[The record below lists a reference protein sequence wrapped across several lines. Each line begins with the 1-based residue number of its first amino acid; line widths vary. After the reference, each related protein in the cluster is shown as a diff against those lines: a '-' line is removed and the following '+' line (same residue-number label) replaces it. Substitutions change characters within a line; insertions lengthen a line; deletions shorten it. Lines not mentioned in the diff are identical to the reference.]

1 MRTITVQPGQA
12 IQLGRQ
18 YENEITQVIFP
29 HNIVSR
35 FLDAVEDPGI
45 FGIWIHR
52 PGDPVGYPIGS
63 PLVTYADGQ
72 VSWLITSAELAQAG
86 TAQVQ
91 LRYIVDNIQVMS
103 MVYKAV
109 ISDSVEI
116 GDDVPE
122 PMEPWADAIMQALA
136 DVHGVPAGGTSGQV
150 LGKSSDDDYALEWI
164 SMFSGNPI
172 VVSSYDGGNYLG
184 NQTLNTIC
192 RVSGIA
198 GILDTPTGVDLSTYT
213 GWLWTYGAN
222 NKHQILW
229 YPHNQQIY
237 QRLYRLYSGSWGWS
251 SWVSIAGGGGSSI
264 SPYTSNP
271 AALGTASPG
280 SSDNYSRGDHVHAMP
295 TAADVGAIAAP
306 VSPVSGQ
313 FLSWN
318 GSAWVAA
325 DLPVYNGGVI

>member
-18 YENEITQVIFP
+18 YENEITQVVFP
-29 HNIVSR
+29 PNIVSR
-35 FLDAVEDPGI
+35 FLDVAEDPGI

-63 PLVTYADGQ
+63 PLVSYADGQ
-72 VSWLITSAELAQAG
+72 VSWLITSAELAKAG

-109 ISDSVEI
+109 ISDSVDI
-116 GDDVPE
+116 GDEVPE
-122 PMEPWADAIMQALA
+122 PMEPWADAIMKALENI
-136 DVHGVPAGGTSGQV
+136 HEVPAGGTTGQV
-150 LGKSSDDDYALEWI
+150 LAKASDDDYDLEWTDPE
-164 SMFSGNPI
+164 G
-172 VVSSYDGGNYLG
+172 
-184 NQTLNTIC
+184 
-192 RVSGIA
+192 
-198 GILDTPTGVDLSTYT
+198 
-213 GWLWTYGAN
+213 
-222 NKHQILW
+222 
-229 YPHNQQIY
+229 
-237 QRLYRLYSGSWGWS
+237 
-251 SWVSIAGGGGSSI
+251 GGGGSQI

-280 SSDNYSRGDHVHAMP
+280 SSDDYSRGDHVHAMP
-295 TAADVGAIAAP
+295 TASQVGAIAAP
-306 VSPVSGQ
+306 SSPSSGQ

-325 DLPVYNGGVI
+325 SLPTYNGGVS